1 MRYGVCDG
9 SLEMRLKVYA
19 LAPCA
24 TFFAAGRTGGG
35 LLALLLQI
43 SLVGWPLAYRMAR
56 QIGDDHAVERKLSEL
71 SAAYE
76 VPAALRQRPRRF
88 QAVPV
93 KAA

>member
-1 MRYGVCDG
+1 
-9 SLEMRLKVYA
+9 MRLKVYA

-24 TFFAAGRTGGG
+24 TFFAAGRVGGG
-35 LLALLLQI
+35 VLALLLQI

-56 QIGDDHAVERKLSEL
+56 RSGDDHAVARKLSEL

-76 VPAALRQRPRRF
+76 VPATLRQRSRKF

-93 KAA
+93 KVT